1 MAKTKKDWKDKAYQ
15 SVVMALHRVMYGR
28 PGRQAKIPRR
38 PRPDQRPPAG
48 PWSVAQ
54 DGTKRTDT
62 EPLDYPPL
70 QVVRKTQELTQIY
83 AELVRV
89 SAEREN
95 RYKDYEDMIL
105 DATLAAAIELMVDD
119 ACQFNRERSAS
130 VWVKSDNERIRRALE
145 ELFDI
150 IQIEEKLFDWAYNM
164 AMYGDFFL
172 QVEGQEGRGIL
183 LVQDDWHPAD
193 VQRLDVNGA
202 LIGFR
207 TPRTFVET
215 TQVSAAGVLGDS
227 DFHDPWEFVHFRIQ
241 ASQRRRREIERERMA
256 PMIRFEKD
264 KYRLTTRYGVAVVEA
279 VRRIYKQLAMVEQSM
294 IISRMTRAVM
304 KYIYKVQCGQDAEM
318 KQAVETVLQMK
329 ELLTQQTG
337 IKIGE
342 SFEQTFAPLSGSE
355 DFFLPV
361 FGEKGDVTIET
372 LGGETNVQ
380 SIVDIEYL
388 RAKLFGGLKVPG
400 AYLGLEDNL
409 PGSLGESAL
418 LRLDIR
424 YARTVKRIQRAVVQ
438 GLTRLAQIHLAYKK
452 LPVDPKLFSIEMDVI
467 STAEEEERKASL
479 MSALTVAG
487 DLTAL
492 NTQMRI
498 GLPPKKFAKL
508 VYTDVLGL
516 SGKFIELVD
525 EAEVLPSEAE
535 MEVAPAPGGVGGL
548 PGAPGEVAPEEPEV
562 APEGEL
568 EVPPE
573 AAAEEPGAEVPG
585 EGELEM
591 PPGVEGEKQRFR
603 KSKSLKERA
612 AVEAAKR
619 EVEGPARIDKIG
631 AKNPDIG
638 IGIIQEA
645 KRQAMESV
653 TRAARHSTDV
663 RAETPRFDSGG
674 HRRPSKLV
682 HWQRSTDLRKVLEF
696 AITVEKDERKK
707 EKDRRDKVM
716 EKLRSKVGEV
726 EVMVA
731 SAGKSA
737 RKGGG
742 SGA

>member
-1 MAKTKKDWKDKAYQ
+1 MAKTKDSWKDVAYR
-15 SVVMALHRVMYGR
+15 SVVQALHRIVYGR
-28 PGRQAKIPRR
+28 PGRQARIPRR
-38 PRPDQRPPAG
+38 PKGAEAPPPG

-70 QVVRKTQELTQIY
+70 QVVRKTQELTKIY

-119 ACQFNRERSAS
+119 ACQFNRERGAS
-130 VWVKSDNERIRRALE
+130 VWVKSDDERVRRAIE
-145 ELFDI
+145 DLFDI
-150 IQIEEKLFDWAYNM
+150 VQIEEKLFDWAYM
-164 AMYGDFFL
+164 MTMYGDFFL
-172 QVEGQEGRGIL
+172 QVDGQEGRGVL
-183 LVQDDWHPAD
+183 LTQDDWHPAD

-227 DFHDPWEFVHFRIQ
+227 DFHDPWDFVHFRIQ
-241 ASQRRRREIERERMA
+241 ASQRRRREVERERMA

-264 KYRLTTRYGVAVVEA
+264 RYRLTTRYGVSVVEA

-294 IISRMTRAVM
+294 IIGRMTRAVL

-318 KQAVETVLQMK
+318 KEAVNTVLQMK
-329 ELLTQQTG
+329 DLLTQQTG
-337 IKIGE
+337 LKIGE

-355 DFFLPV
+355 DYFLPV
-361 FGEKGDVTIET
+361 FGDKGNVTIET

-380 SIVDIEYL
+380 SIVDVEYL
-388 RAKLFGGLKVPG
+388 RNKLFGGIKIPK
-400 AYLGLEDNL
+400 AYLGLEESL

-452 LPVDPKLFSIEMDVI
+452 LPFDPKLFSIEMDII

-479 MSALTVAG
+479 MSALGVAS
-487 DLTAL
+487 DLAAL
-492 NTQMRI
+492 NEQMRI
-498 GLPPKKFAKL
+498 GLPPKRFAKL

-516 SGKFIELVD
+516 SGKFVELVE
-525 EAEVLPSEAE
+525 EAEVLPSPAE
-535 MEVAPAPGGVGGL
+535 MEMPGPPDVGAPPGVG
-548 PGAPGEVAPEEPEV
+548 
-562 APEGEL
+562 
-568 EVPPE
+568 VPPE
-573 AAAEEPGAEVPG
+573 IGPPEEEMPG
-585 EGELEM
+585 EGELE
-591 PPGVEGEKQRFR
+591 PPPEGAAEEVPGVPPEGELEPPPPIGVEGERRRFR
-603 KSKSLKERA
+603 KDKSLQERA
-612 AVEAAKR
+612 VVEEAKR
-619 EVEGPARIDKIG
+619 EVERPAREGRMG
-631 AKNPDIG
+631 AG
-638 IGIIQEA
+638 IVEEA

-663 RAETPRFDSGG
+663 RAEAPRFDSGG
-674 HRRPSKLV
+674 HEKPSRLSRF
-682 HWQRSTDLRKVLEF
+682 QRSDSLRKVLEH
-696 AITVEKDERKK
+696 AVKIELDERIK
-707 EKDRRDKVM
+707 ERKRREDTI
-716 EKLRSKVGEV
+716 EKLRKEVGKV
-726 EVMVA
+726 EVLVA
-731 SAGKSA
+731 SVGK
-737 RKGGG
+737 G
-742 SGA
+742 

>member
-1 MAKTKKDWKDKAYQ
+1 MPDTPSERDGWLQGAYR
-15 SVVMALHRVMYGR
+15 SVLQALNRILYGR
-28 PGRQAKIPRR
+28 PGRQAKIPRQGR
-38 PRPDQRPPAG
+38 VSQAPPD

-54 DGTKRTDT
+54 DGSHVTDL

-70 QVVRKTQELTQIY
+70 QVMRKSQELTKIY

-130 VWVKSDNERIRRALE
+130 VWVKSDDEQIRRALE

-150 IQIEEKLFDWAYNM
+150 IQLEEKLFDWAYNM

-183 LVQDDWHPAD
+183 LTQDDWHPAD

-215 TQVSAAGVLGDS
+215 TQVSAAGVIGDS

-241 ASQRRRREIERERMA
+241 ASQRRRREVERERMA

-264 KYRLTTRYGVAVVEA
+264 KYRLTTRYGVSVVEA

-294 IISRMTRAVM
+294 IISRMTRAIL
-304 KYIYKVQCGQDAEM
+304 KYIYKVQCGKDAEM
-318 KQAVETVLQMK
+318 KSAVNTVLQMK
-329 ELLTQQTG
+329 DLLTQQTG
-337 IKIGE
+337 LKLGE

-355 DFFLPV
+355 DIFLPV
-361 FGEKGDVTIET
+361 FGERGDVTIET
-372 LGGETNVQ
+372 LGGENNVQ
-380 SIVDIEYL
+380 AIVDIEYL
-388 RAKLFGGLKVPG
+388 RNKLFGGIKIPK
-400 AYLGLEDNL
+400 AYLGLEESL

-424 YARTVKRIQRAVVQ
+424 YARTVKRIQRAIVQ

-452 LPVDPKLFSIEMDVI
+452 LPVDPKRFSIEMDVI

-479 MSALTVAG
+479 SSALAVAG
-487 DLTAL
+487 DLTNL
-492 NTQMRI
+492 NQQMRI

-508 VYTDVLGL
+508 IYTEVLGL
-516 SGKFIELVD
+516 SGKFVELVE

-535 MEVAPAPGGVGGL
+535 LAAEGPPGGELPGGVGV
-548 PGAPGEVAPEEPEV
+548 PPDEDMAPEDEV
-562 APEGEL
+562 PPEGEL
-568 EVPPE
+568 EPPPE
-573 AAAEEPGAEVPG
+573 GAGEEQGPEAPG
-585 EGELEM
+585 EGTLEP
-591 PPGVEGEKQRFR
+591 PPGIPAEGHERVR
-603 KSKSLKERA
+603 KGKTLAERA
-612 AVEAAKR
+612 AVEHEKRTVEDEARAKKLCP
-619 EVEGPARIDKIG
+619 ENPEIG
-631 AKNPDIG
+631 RG
-638 IGIIQEA
+638 IVAEA

-653 TRAARHSTDV
+653 TKAARHSTDV
-663 RAETPRFDSGG
+663 RAETPAFDRGG
-674 HRRPSKLV
+674 HKKPSKLE
-682 HWQRSTDLRKVLEF
+682 HYRKSDDLRKVLEF
-696 AITVEKDERKK
+696 AITVEKEEKDKENERRKK
-707 EKDRRDKVM
+707 ALEEIKKKSGELEV
-716 EKLRSKVGEV
+716 LVGN
-726 EVMVA
+726 A
-731 SAGKSA
+731 AA
-737 RKGGG
+737 ATRN
-742 SGA
+742 